1 MSSTGAQSLPEQQ
14 SLGYHS
20 CAAVS
25 LGIATS
31 AASTARTFLIEASS
45 VEGMF
50 GLACPPYVARVS
62 GASSVCAPFVFR
74 YDVRMSEV
82 PQLPT
87 SIGIILDGNRR
98 WARENGLPQL
108 EGHRKGFENFI
119 EACRWVRDA
128 GVPNLVVY
136 AFSTENWNRKAEEVS
151 YLMDLYRKMA
161 GEHLKELT
169 KENVRVR
176 FLGQNERFAPD
187 LQKMMQE
194 AEEMS
199 PADYVFTV
207 WVCLSY
213 GGRAE
218 IVEAAK
224 KLQKSGEEVTEES
237 LHAVMWSAEM
247 PDPDIII
254 RTGGEQR
261 LSGFLTWSGVYS
273 ELFFL
278 DTYWPAFTKEHLTQ
292 VLAEFAERERRMG
305 K

>member
-1 MSSTGAQSLPEQQ
+1 MDTKN
-14 SLGYHS
+14 
-20 CAAVS
+20 
-25 LGIATS
+25 
-31 AASTARTFLIEASS
+31 
-45 VEGMF
+45 
-50 GLACPPYVARVS
+50 
-62 GASSVCAPFVFR
+62 
-74 YDVRMSEV
+74 
-82 PQLPT
+82 PT
-87 SIGIILDGNRR
+87 CIGIILDGNRR
-98 WARENGLPQL
+98 WAREKGLPQL
-108 EGHRKGFENFI
+108 EGHRQGFENFI
-119 EACRWVRDA
+119 EACRWTRDL

-176 FLGQNERFAPD
+176 FLGQSERFAPD
-187 LQKMMQE
+187 LQKMMRE

-218 IVEAAK
+218 IVEATK
-224 KLQKSGEEVTEES
+224 RLQESKEEVTEES
-237 LHAVMWSAEM
+237 LRHAMWSADM

-254 RTGGEQR
+254 RTGGEKR

-278 DTYWPAFTKEHLTQ
+278 DTYWPAFTKVHLEN
-292 VLAEFAERERRMG
+292 VLKEYAERERRMG